1 MIKIRDLE
9 FEYFDRDEEGNLT
22 DMISAIRGIH
32 FDVKKGDF
40 IAVAGKN
47 GSGKSTFAKILNRL
61 LVAID
66 GTVIIGGMDAM
77 QEENTLDIRKLVGMV
92 FQNPDDQLF
101 GSVVAEDVAFGAENI
116 GVPEKEL
123 WERVMTAIEQAG
135 LCMYKADAED
145 AKKDRAAHRFAD
157 RRIQALSGGE
167 KQKVAIAGV
176 LAMRPSCIVLDEST
190 SMLDQR

>member
-77 QEENTLDIRKLVGMV
+77 QEENTLNIRKLVGMV

-116 GVPEKEL
+116 GVPEEEL

-135 LCMYKADAED
+135 LCMYKADA
-145 AKKDRAAHRFAD
+145 HSFAD
-157 RRIQALSGGE
+157 RRIQALSG
-167 KQKVAIAGV
+167 
-176 LAMRPSCIVLDEST
+176 
-190 SMLDQR
+190 